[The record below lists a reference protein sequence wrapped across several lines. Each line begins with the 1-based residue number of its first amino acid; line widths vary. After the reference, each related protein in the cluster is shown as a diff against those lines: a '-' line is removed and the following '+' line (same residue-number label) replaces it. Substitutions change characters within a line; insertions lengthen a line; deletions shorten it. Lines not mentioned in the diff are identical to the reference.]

1 MDNCLERRPMTD
13 SQPSKRSS
21 ALKSLKKSV
30 SPSALLGQGRSVT
43 VKKSLAV
50 TPSVSTLKGRGR
62 NAVAGSSRVA
72 ESRSRKRSLYGLAL
86 DVMTEV
92 EKHVLVIKGV
102 PTKDLID
109 LVNRFKHTD
118 QEMVFKA
125 LGISSKTISRH
136 ADEKLNPHHSG
147 AALALM
153 EVTQLAEKVLGSAD
167 EAEQWISRT
176 AYGLEGKRP
185 IDLLTTPSGVSAVKD
200 LLNRIDYGVYA

>member
-1 MDNCLERRPMTD
+1 MTI
-13 SQPSKRSS
+13 SQPSKRTG
-21 ALKSLKKSV
+21 ALKSLKKRV
-30 SPSALLGQGRSVT
+30 SPSALLGSGESTTART
-43 VKKSLAV
+43 AFV
-50 TPSVSTLKGRGR
+50 TPTSMGSLKSRGR
-62 NAVAGSSRVA
+62 NAGVGHVHVA
-72 ESRSRKRSLYGLAL
+72 EPRAIKGSLYGLTL
-86 DVMTEV
+86 DVMSEV
-92 EKHVLVIKGV
+92 EKHVLVIEGV
-102 PTKDLID
+102 PTKDLIV

-167 EAEQWISRT
+167 EAEQWISRS
-176 AYGLEGKRP
+176 AHGLEGRRP